1 MVGRTLIGFREAQ
14 KGNPSCLLCSS
25 PLCFALVRAQAGC
38 KQLTRGQR
46 SLNWTTRRQ
55 WRRARHTVGQMVAQ
69 RLPECL
75 PGLKRQ
81 WWVCGRQVGA
91 GLEILLDLLW
101 PHCPVPR
108 FPPVEKEDDPTLSAM
123 APNVTVE
130 GTTPGPVAGER
141 EKQAGA
147 SPPRPAPRAPRATS
161 RRRGFSF
168 FFPLPGCVLASNLA
182 AQVWLL
188 VCCSPSLRFQV
199 G

>member
-1 MVGRTLIGFREAQ
+1 
-14 KGNPSCLLCSS
+14 
-25 PLCFALVRAQAGC
+25 
-38 KQLTRGQR
+38 
-46 SLNWTTRRQ
+46 
-55 WRRARHTVGQMVAQ
+55 MVAQ

-75 PGLKRQ
+75 PGLSRQ

-91 GLEILLDLLW
+91 GLEILLGLLW

-147 SPPRPAPRAPRATS
+147 SPPRPAPPPGHHAPQVDAA
-161 RRRGFSF
+161 GFLFVS
-168 FFPLPGCVLASNLA
+168 LSLAVS
-182 AQVWLL
+182 
-188 VCCSPSLRFQV
+188 
-199 G
+199 